1 MRKYKNKILK
11 LVTAVAAVLFVVS
24 ANFLDITSIIPFII
38 CVVCLLWLGLFAY
51 ANNFFDGLY

>member
-11 LVTAVAAVLFVVS
+11 AVTAGSAVLFVVS
-24 ANFLDITSIIPFII
+24 ANFLDITSIIPFIV

-51 ANNFFDGLY
+51 ANNFFDGWY

>member
-11 LVTAVAAVLFVVS
+11 AVTSVAVVLFVVS
-24 ANFLDITSIIPFII
+24 ANFLDITSIIPFIV

-51 ANNFFDGLY
+51 ANNFFDGWY